1 MVRTSIAT
9 VFIAVMLSACASK
22 PAQPPMPRDNLDE
35 LMTSSAAAVTRA
47 LRDLSEASG
56 ESRVVVATNKEAAA
70 AQSPRVAEPRPS
82 ATSIASRKGILAVD
96 ADDEG
101 GDAKVGAGTALPQV
115 STGVVATGG
124 LLSAPP
130 QGLEKLITVRWTGDL
145 EQLLARIAQATG
157 WNIGETRGLR
167 VTPVIVSISAESR
180 SAFDVLRDI
189 GAIAGSS
196 ADIHVAA
203 STKTLSVHYPKR

>member
-1 MVRTSIAT
+1 MVRTSLAT
-9 VFIAVMLSACASK
+9 AFIAVMLSACASK
-22 PAQPPMPRDNLDE
+22 PAQPPLQRDTLDE

-56 ESRVVVATNKEAAA
+56 ESRVVVAANKEAAA
-70 AQSPRVAEPRPS
+70 QPQRVAEPRPS
-82 ATSIASRKGILAVD
+82 ATSIASRKGIVAVD

-101 GDAKVGAGTALPQV
+101 GDVKAAAATTLPQV

-130 QGLEKLITVRWTGDL
+130 PGLEKLITVRWTGDL

-157 WNIGETRGLR
+157 WNIGETKGLR

-203 STKTLSVHYPKR
+203 ATKTLSVHYPKR